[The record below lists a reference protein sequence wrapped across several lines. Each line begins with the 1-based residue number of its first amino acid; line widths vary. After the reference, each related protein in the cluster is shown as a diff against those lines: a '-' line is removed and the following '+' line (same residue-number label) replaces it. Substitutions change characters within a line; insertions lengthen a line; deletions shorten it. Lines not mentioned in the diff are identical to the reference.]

1 MWNRLSVPTDGNP
14 ILQQDQLLVLYPEL
28 LASEAIP
35 CECGST
41 PCDLVYWLRT
51 IPAVGQV
58 QFLGKQ
64 NNANIF
70 SHGTNVSKQRFEF
83 KRKGRTTFLLRIVN
97 VTEEDAGVY
106 ACVLRDR
113 KAREVWKSGILLL
126 PGGWW
131 GG

>member
-1 MWNRLSVPTDGNP
+1 M
-14 ILQQDQLLVLYPEL
+14 
-28 LASEAIP
+28 
-35 CECGST
+35 
-41 PCDLVYWLRT
+41 
-51 IPAVGQV
+51 
-58 QFLGKQ
+58 GKQ

-113 KAREVWKSGILLL
+113 KGREWWKSGILLL
-126 PGGWW
+126 PGGW
-131 GG
+131 